1 MASQKL
7 YDVLGPPIEDATEET
22 FALFSQDIPSNNL
35 GFMDSKRDVIEIE
48 VSGHEYGLRQSPGL
62 LTSNRKGG
70 TTGAV
75 LWKVTP
81 LLATWLSSFPAL
93 LSRIEVLHAD
103 ATVVE
108 LGCGSAGLVGLVLSR
123 RVKRYVLTDQ
133 EYVMKYL
140 RENILANMSTS
151 NHHSKPT
158 KRRGKSNPPVLEES
172 LKTMPLDWETDSAQ
186 NLNSV
191 IAPEES
197 IDLLL
202 LCDCVYNDYLV
213 EPLVQMCADICQL
226 RPSSPK
232 ATVVMVAQQLRSD
245 SNFELFL
252 DRLMQEFHVWRT
264 PDESISTELRSTS
277 GYVVHLATLRPSMAG
292 KIN

>member
-7 YDVLGPPIEDATEET
+7 HDVLGPPIEDATEET

-48 VSGHEYGLRQSPGL
+48 VSGHEYELQQSPGL

-81 LLATWLSSFPAL
+81 LLATWLSSFPVL
-93 LSRIEVLHAD
+93 LSGLDVLHAD

-108 LGCGSAGLVGLVLSR
+108 LGCGLAGLVGLVLSR
-123 RVKRYVLTDQ
+123 HVKSYVLTDQ

-140 RENILANMSTS
+140 RENISANTSTS
-151 NHHSKPT
+151 KHHSKPT
-158 KRRGKSNPPVLEES
+158 KRKGNSNLLDDR

-191 IAPEES
+191 IALEDS

-213 EPLVQMCADICQL
+213 EPLVQMCADICRL

-232 ATVVMVAQQLRSD
+232 ATVVLVAQQLRSD

-264 PDESISTELRSTS
+264 PDERISAELRSTS
-277 GYVVHLATLRPSMAG
+277 GYVVHLATLKAVSDR
-292 KIN
+292 